1 MFEFLIYQGK
11 TALLLAV
18 FYMFYRLLL
27 SKDTFHR
34 LNRIV
39 LIGTAVLSFILPC
52 CVITLHKVVS
62 LPAIPPESSVQESA
76 DIAAGNL
83 VAEMTDPL
91 WPYALC
97 AIFVLGVMA
106 VLLRSI
112 ISIVK
117 VMGIIRSG
125 ERKELGNGVN
135 LVIVQDNITPFSWM
149 KYIVLSKDDY
159 EGDCSQILV
168 HEKAHIA
175 LKHSWDILLL
185 DFISA
190 LQWFNPA
197 I

>member
-1 MFEFLIYQGK
+1 MEFLIYQGK
-11 TALLLAV
+11 TAVLLAA

-27 SKDTFHR
+27 SKETFHR
-34 LNRIV
+34 LNRTV
-39 LIGTAVLSFILPC
+39 LLGTAALSFILPF

-149 KYIVLSKDDY
+149 KYIVLSKDDMRVSAPRY
-159 EGDCSQILV
+159 LCTKKRILR
-168 HEKAHIA
+168 
-175 LKHSWDILLL
+175 
-185 DFISA
+185 
-190 LQWFNPA
+190 
-197 I
+197 